1 MVQVPDFNRGVLGGL
16 GLAGRAD
23 IFNLYAAR
31 AARGFGDGFA
41 AIILPAYL
49 LEIGF
54 NPFQIGLVATA
65 ALLGSAAMTLAIGFL
80 APRHDLRTLL
90 LTCASLMVVTGIA
103 IPSLQHLVFIAVVAF
118 VGTMNPSTGDIGVH
132 VPLEQAAL
140 AQRASDKERTHIFAR
155 YSLIGALSIAA
166 GALAAGAPDLLVSFG
181 IGRIGALQAMFYV
194 YAALGLI
201 GASFYSR
208 LPHAKVK
215 ETAPQATALGPS
227 RRTVYKLAGLF
238 SLDAFA
244 GGFTV
249 QSLMALWLFE
259 RFDLSLA
266 AASAFFF
273 WSNVLTAF
281 SYPVAARLGQRFGL
295 VNTMVFTHIPS
306 SICLILAAFSPNLAI
321 VLGLLLVRSALSQMD
336 VPTRTS
342 YVMAVVTPP
351 ERTAAASVTAV
362 PRSLASSISPALSG
376 ALLTTSFAALPLV
389 ICGVLKIVYDLS
401 LLFSFRH
408 IKPPEEKAPTCS
420 P

>member
-1 MVQVPDFNRGVLGGL
+1 MVQVPDLNRGVLAGL
-16 GLAGRAD
+16 GVGGGAD
-23 IFNLYAAR
+23 VVYLYAAR

-65 ALLGSAAMTLAIGFL
+65 ALLGSAATTLAVGLL
-80 APRHDLRTLL
+80 APRYGLRTLL
-90 LTCASLMVVTGIA
+90 LACAVLMVVTGIA
-103 IPSLQHLVFIAVVAF
+103 IPSFQHLVFIAAIAF
-118 VGTMNPSTGDIGVH
+118 IGTMNPTTGDIGVH

-140 AQRASDKERTHIFAR
+140 AHRASDKERTRVFAR

-181 IGRIGALQAMFYV
+181 MSRIGALQAMFYV
-194 YAALGLI
+194 YAALGLV
-201 GASFYSR
+201 GGLFYSR
-208 LPHAKVK
+208 LPGAKVK
-215 ETAPQATALGPS
+215 ETAPQASTLGPS
-227 RRTVYKLAGLF
+227 RRTVYKLAALF
-238 SLDAFA
+238 SLDSFA

-281 SYPVAARLGQRFGL
+281 SYPVAARLGKRFGL

-306 SICLILAAFSPNLAI
+306 SVCLILAAFSPNLTT
-321 VLGLLLVRSALSQMD
+321 VLTLLLVRSALSQMD

-351 ERTAAASVTAV
+351 ERAAAASVTAV
-362 PRSLASSISPALSG
+362 PRSLASAVSPALAG
-376 ALLTTSFAALPLV
+376 ALLSTPFAGLPLV

-408 IKPPEEKAPTCS
+408 IKPPEEKEAPH
-420 P
+420 

>member
-1 MVQVPDFNRGVLGGL
+1 MAQWEFNRSAALLERLGV
-16 GLAGRAD
+16 AARAD
-23 IFNLYAAR
+23 VVNLYAAR

-41 AIILPAYL
+41 AIIVPAYV

-54 NPFQIGLVATA
+54 DPFQIGLVATA
-65 ALLGSAAMTLAIGFL
+65 ALLGSAATTLAIGLL
-80 APRHDLRTLL
+80 APRYHLRTLL
-90 LTCASLMVVTGIA
+90 LLCAALMVVTGIA
-103 IPSLQHLVFIAVVAF
+103 IPSVQHLAFIAVVAF
-118 VGTMNPSTGDIGVH
+118 IGTINPDVSSGLH

-140 AQRASDKERTHIFAR
+140 AHRASDKERTHVFAR

-166 GALAAGAPDLLVSFG
+166 GALAAGAPDLLVSVG
-181 IGRIGALQAMFYV
+181 MGRIGALQAMFYV
-194 YAALGLI
+194 YAALGLV
-201 GASFYSR
+201 GALFYSR
-208 LPHAKVK
+208 LPRAEVK
-215 ETAPQATALGPS
+215 EAAPRATALGPS
-227 RRTVYKLAGLF
+227 RRTVYKLAALF
-238 SLDAFA
+238 SLDSFA

-281 SYPVAARLGQRFGL
+281 SYPVAARLGKRFGL

-306 SICLILAAFSPNLAI
+306 SVCLILAAFSPNLTI
-321 VLGLLLVRSALSQMD
+321 VLTLLLVRSALSQMD

-342 YVMAVVTPP
+342 YVMAVVTPE

-362 PRSLASSISPALSG
+362 PRSLASAISPAMSG
-376 ALLTTSFAALPLV
+376 ALLSTSFAGLPLV
-389 ICGVLKIVYDLS
+389 VCGVLKIVYDLS

-408 IKPPEEKAPTCS
+408 IKPPEEKEAPR
-420 P
+420 

>member
-1 MVQVPDFNRGVLGGL
+1 MLQLPQFKRGMLERWGG
-16 GLAGRAD
+16 AGRAD
-23 IFNLYAAR
+23 VVCLYAAR

-54 NPFQIGLVATA
+54 DPFQIGLVATA
-65 ALLGSAAMTLAIGFL
+65 ALLGSAATTLAVGFL
-80 APRHDLRTLL
+80 APRYDLRTLL
-90 LTCASLMVVTGIA
+90 LACAALMVVTGIA
-103 IPSLQHLVFIAVVAF
+103 IPSLQHLAFIAVVAF
-118 VGTMNPSTGDIGVH
+118 IGTMNPTTGDIGVH

-140 AQRASDKERTHIFAR
+140 AHRASDKERTHVFAR

-181 IGRIGALQAMFYV
+181 VGRIGALQIMFYV

-201 GASFYSR
+201 GALFYSG
-208 LPHAKVK
+208 LPRAEVT
-215 ETAPQATALGPS
+215 ETAPQATPLGPS
-227 RRTVYKLAGLF
+227 RRTVYKLAALF
-238 SLDAFA
+238 SLDSFA

-249 QSLMALWLFE
+249 QSIIALWLFE
-259 RFDLSLA
+259 RFELSLT

-306 SICLILAAFSPNLAI
+306 SVCLILAAFSPNLTV
-321 VLGLLLVRSALSQMD
+321 VLALLLVRSALSQMD

-362 PRSLASSISPALSG
+362 PRSLASAISPAMSG
-376 ALLTTSFAALPLV
+376 ALLSTSLAGLPLV

-408 IKPPEEKAPTCS
+408 VKPPEEAS

>member
-1 MVQVPDFNRGVLGGL
+1 MAQWEFNRSAALLERLGV
-16 GLAGRAD
+16 AGQPD
-23 IFNLYAAR
+23 IVNLYAAR

-54 NPFQIGLVATA
+54 DPFQIGLVATA
-65 ALLGSAAMTLAIGFL
+65 ALLGSAATTLVVGFL
-80 APRHDLRTLL
+80 APRYQLRTLL
-90 LTCASLMVVTGIA
+90 LACAALMVVTGIA
-103 IPSLQHLVFIAVVAF
+103 IPGFQHLVFIAAIAF
-118 VGTMNPSTGDIGVH
+118 
-132 VPLEQAAL
+132 
-140 AQRASDKERTHIFAR
+140 
-155 YSLIGALSIAA
+155 IGALSIAA
-166 GALAAGAPDLLVSFG
+166 GALAAGAPDLLVSLG
-181 IGRIGALQAMFYV
+181 MGRIGALQAMFYV
-194 YAALGLI
+194 YAALGLV
-201 GASFYSR
+201 GALFYSR
-208 LPHAKVK
+208 LPRAEVK
-215 ETAPQATALGPS
+215 EAAPRATALGPS
-227 RRTVYKLAGLF
+227 RRTVYKLAALF
-238 SLDAFA
+238 SLDSFA

-281 SYPVAARLGQRFGL
+281 SYPVAARLGKRFGL

-306 SICLILAAFSPNLAI
+306 SVCLILAAFSPTLTI
-321 VLGLLLVRSALSQMD
+321 VLALLLVRSALSQMD

-342 YVMAVVTPP
+342 YVMAVVTPA

-376 ALLTTSFAALPLV
+376 ALLSTSFAGLPLV
-389 ICGVLKIVYDLS
+389 VCGVLKIAYDLS

-408 IKPPEEKAPTCS
+408 IKPPEEKEGS

>member
-1 MVQVPDFNRGVLGGL
+1 MRRPSDVLY
-16 GLAGRAD
+16 
-23 IFNLYAAR
+23 LYAAR

-49 LEIGF
+49 IEIGF
-54 NPFQIGLVATA
+54 DPFQIGLVATA
-65 ALLGSAAMTLAIGFL
+65 ALLGSAAMTLAIGLL
-80 APRHDLRTLL
+80 APRYGLRTLL
-90 LTCASLMVVTGIA
+90 LVCAFLMIVTGIA
-103 IPSLQHLVFIAVVAF
+103 IPNLQHLVFILMIAF
-118 VGTMNPSTGDIGVH
+118 VGTMNPTTGDIGVH

-140 AQRASDKERTHIFAR
+140 AQNASDQDRTRTFAR

-166 GALAAGAPDLLVSFG
+166 GALAAGTPDVLLSFG
-181 IGRIGALQAMFYV
+181 IGKVGALQAMFYL

-201 GASFYSR
+201 GAALYSHMPR
-208 LPHAKVK
+208 TQAK
-215 ETAPQATALGPS
+215 EAAAPTTALGPS
-227 RRTVYKLAGLF
+227 RGTVYKLAALF
-238 SLDAFA
+238 SLDSFA

-259 RFDLSLA
+259 RFELSLA

-281 SYPVAARLGQRFGL
+281 SYPVAARLGKRFGL

-306 SICLILAAFSPNLAI
+306 SICLILAAFSPNLTI
-321 VLGLLLVRSALSQMD
+321 VLALLLVRSALSQMD

-342 YVMAVVTPP
+342 YVMAVVTPA
-351 ERTAAASVTAV
+351 ERTAAASITAV

-376 ALLTTSFAALPLV
+376 ALLTTSFAGLPLV
-389 ICGVLKIVYDLS
+389 ISGVLKIVYDLS

-408 IKPPEEKAPTCS
+408 IKPPEEEAPK
-420 P
+420 

>member
-1 MVQVPDFNRGVLGGL
+1 MAQWEFNRSAALLERLGV
-16 GLAGRAD
+16 AGQAD
-23 IFNLYAAR
+23 IANLYAAR

-54 NPFQIGLVATA
+54 NPFQIGVVATA
-65 ALLGSAAMTLAIGFL
+65 ALLGSAATTLVVGFL
-80 APRHDLRTLL
+80 APRYDLRTLL
-90 LTCASLMVVTGIA
+90 LACAALMVVTGIA
-103 IPSLQHLVFIAVVAF
+103 IPSFQHLVFIAAIAF
-118 VGTMNPSTGDIGVH
+118 IGTINPTTGDIGVH

-140 AQRASDKERTHIFAR
+140 AHRASDKERTHVFAR
-155 YSLIGALSIAA
+155 YSLIGALSIAG

-181 IGRIGALQAMFYV
+181 AGKIGALQAMFYA
-194 YAALGLI
+194 YAALGLV
-201 GASFYSR
+201 GAWFYSR
-208 LPHAKVK
+208 LPRAEVK
-215 ETAPQATALGPS
+215 EETAPQATALGPS
-227 RRTVYKLAGLF
+227 RRTVYKLAALF
-238 SLDAFA
+238 SLDSFA

-281 SYPVAARLGQRFGL
+281 SYPVAARLGRRFGL

-306 SICLILAAFSPNLAI
+306 SVCLILAAFSPNLTV
-321 VLGLLLVRSALSQMD
+321 VLALLLVRSALSQMD

-342 YVMAVVTPP
+342 YVMAVVTPA

-362 PRSLASSISPALSG
+362 PRSLASSVSPALSG
-376 ALLTTSFAALPLV
+376 ALLSTAFAGLPLI
-389 ICGVLKIVYDLS
+389 ICGVLKIVYDLT

-408 IKPPEEKAPTCS
+408 IKPPEES
-420 P
+420 

>member
-1 MVQVPDFNRGVLGGL
+1 V
-16 GLAGRAD
+16 AGRAD
-23 IFNLYAAR
+23 VVCLYAAR

-54 NPFQIGLVATA
+54 GPFQIGLVATA
-65 ALLGSAAMTLAIGFL
+65 ALLGSAATTLAVGFL
-80 APRHDLRTLL
+80 APRYDLRTLL
-90 LTCASLMVVTGIA
+90 VACAALMVVTGIA
-103 IPSLQHLVFIAVVAF
+103 MPSLQHLIFIAVVAF
-118 VGTMNPSTGDIGVH
+118 IGTMNPTTGDIGVH

-140 AQRASDKERTHIFAR
+140 AHRASDKARTHVFAR

-166 GALAAGAPDLLVSFG
+166 GALAAGVPDLLVSFG
-181 IGRIGALQAMFYV
+181 MGRIGALQIMFYV

-201 GASFYSR
+201 GAVFYSR
-208 LPHAKVK
+208 LPRAEVT
-215 ETAPQATALGPS
+215 ETAPQATPLGPS
-227 RRTVYKLAGLF
+227 RRTVYKLAALF
-238 SLDAFA
+238 SLDSFA

-249 QSLMALWLFE
+249 QSIMALWLFE

-295 VNTMVFTHIPS
+295 INTMVFTHIPS
-306 SICLILAAFSPNLAI
+306 SVCLILAAFSPNLST
-321 VLGLLLVRSALSQMD
+321 VLALLLVRSALSQMD

-362 PRSLASSISPALSG
+362 PRSLASAISPALSG
-376 ALLTTSFAALPLV
+376 ALLSTSLAGLPLV

-408 IKPPEEKAPTCS
+408 VKPPEEAS
-420 P
+420 R

>member
-1 MVQVPDFNRGVLGGL
+1 MVQLPHSYRGVLEGL
-16 GLAGRAD
+16 RLAERAD
-23 IFNLYAAR
+23 VLNLYAAR

-54 NPFQIGLVATA
+54 DPFQIGLVAAA
-65 ALLGSAAMTLAIGFL
+65 ALLGSAATTLAVGFL
-80 APRHDLRTLL
+80 APRYPLRTLL
-90 LTCASLMVVTGIA
+90 LACAALMVLTGVA
-103 IPSLQHLVFIAVVAF
+103 IPSLQHLVFIALVAF
-118 VGTMNPSTGDIGVH
+118 IGTMNPDPGIGVH

-140 AQRASDKERTHIFAR
+140 AQRASDAERTYIFAR
-155 YSLIGALSIAA
+155 YSLIGAISIAA

-181 IGRIGALQAMFYV
+181 MGRIGGLQAMFYL

-201 GASFYSR
+201 GALFYSR
-208 LPHAKVK
+208 LPRAEVK
-215 ETAPQATALGPS
+215 ETAQQATALGPS
-227 RRTVYKLAGLF
+227 RRTVYKLAALF

-259 RFDLSLA
+259 RFNLSLA

-281 SYPVAARLGQRFGL
+281 SYPVAARLGKRFGL

-306 SICLILAAFSPNLAI
+306 SVCLILAAFSPNLAI
-321 VLGLLLVRSALSQMD
+321 VLTLLLVRSALSQMD

-342 YVMAVVTPP
+342 YVMAVVIPA

-362 PRSLASSISPALSG
+362 PQLGIFDQPG
-376 ALLTTSFAALPLV
+376 ATGAILNDPDSM
-389 ICGVLKIVYDLS
+389 
-401 LLFSFRH
+401 
-408 IKPPEEKAPTCS
+408 
-420 P
+420 

>member
-1 MVQVPDFNRGVLGGL
+1 MLQLPQLNRGVLERL
-16 GLAGRAD
+16 GLAGGAD
-23 IFNLYAAR
+23 VLTLYAAR
-31 AARGFGDGFA
+31 GARGFGDGFA

-65 ALLGSAAMTLAIGFL
+65 ALLGSAVTTLAVGLL
-80 APRHDLRTLL
+80 APRYHLRTLL
-90 LTCASLMVVTGIA
+90 LACAALMVVTGIA
-103 IPSLQHLVFIAVVAF
+103 FPSLQHLVFIAVVAF
-118 VGTMNPSTGDIGVH
+118 IGTINPTTGDIGVH

-140 AQRASDKERTHIFAR
+140 AHRATDAERTHIFAR

-166 GALAAGAPDLLVSFG
+166 GALAAGAPDLLVSLG
-181 IGRIGALQAMFYV
+181 MGRTGALAAMFYA

-201 GASFYSR
+201 GALFYSR
-208 LPHAKVK
+208 LPRA
-215 ETAPQATALGPS
+215 EATEEAPQTTALGPS
-227 RRTVYKLAGLF
+227 RRRVYQLAALF

-281 SYPVAARLGQRFGL
+281 SYPVAARLGKRFGL
-295 VNTMVFTHIPS
+295 INTMVFTHIPS
-306 SICLILAAFSPNLAI
+306 SLCLIVAAFSPSLTVTLA
-321 VLGLLLVRSALSQMD
+321 LLLVRSALSQMD

-342 YVMAVVTPP
+342 YVMAVVTPA

-362 PRSLASSISPALSG
+362 PRSLASAVSPAMSG
-376 ALLTTSFAALPLV
+376 ALLSTSFLGLPL
-389 ICGVLKIVYDLS
+389 ILCGVLKIAYDLS

-408 IKPPEEKAPTCS
+408 IKPPEEKEGS
-420 P
+420 R